1 MTAPQRLFR
10 KVRRMGR
17 IDSSVEGSRFR
28 RGEHPRPPTGLDRG
42 RNQQMTGGRFVCDG
56 RMVSFVP
63 GAQLKVQFIEQ
74 ILRTLTVASDQR
86 HTIRLRLPD
95 LVE

>member
-28 RGEHPRPPTGLDRG
+28 RGDHRPPHRTWPWPEPA
-42 RNQQMTGGRFVCDG
+42 NDG
-56 RMVSFVP
+56 WMVSFVP

>member
-17 IDSSVEGSRFR
+17 IDSSVEGARFR
-28 RGEHPRPPTGLDRG
+28 RGEHPRPPTALDLWSEPA
-42 RNQQMTGGRFVCDG
+42 NDG

-63 GAQLKVQFIEQ
+63 GAQLKVQFMI
-74 ILRTLTVASDQR
+74 
-86 HTIRLRLPD
+86 
-95 LVE
+95 

>member
-1 MTAPQRLFR
+1 
-10 KVRRMGR
+10 
-17 IDSSVEGSRFR
+17 
-28 RGEHPRPPTGLDRG
+28 
-42 RNQQMTGGRFVCDG
+42 
-56 RMVSFVP
+56 MVSFVP

-74 ILRTLTVASDQR
+74 ILRTLTLASDQR

>member
-17 IDSSVEGSRFR
+17 IDSSLEGSRFR
-28 RGEHPRPPTGLDRG
+28 RGEHPRPPTGLDCG
-42 RNQQMTGGRFVCDG
+42 RNQQMSEPANNGW
-56 RMVSFVP
+56 MVSFVP

-74 ILRTLTVASDQR
+74 ILRTLTVASEER
-86 HTIRLRLPD
+86 HIIRLRLPD